1 MEKTNGQQRL
11 LPACRLHGEQRQVE
25 EDLDFFCH
33 GDFYSRRNRKAAGRA
48 VVIASRS
55 TRTSSRHA
63 VHLSLT

>member
-55 TRTSSRHA
+55 T
-63 VHLSLT
+63 